1 VDHGVF
7 HPGDPVAS
15 RIALGI
21 PLDVPVAAVVGRIQ
35 PLKGI
40 DIAIE
45 AIGRIAGARLL
56 VVGGPSGRRGDAEV
70 ERLADLAEAVAP
82 GRVEFLSPMDHGA
95 IAALYRA
102 VDVVVVPSRSES
114 FGLVAVEAQ
123 ASGTPVVAVSLKK
136 LAFSVADGESGV
148 LVDGKGISDWMK
160 PIATIL
166 GDPSVRRRLSAGA
179 VVHSSRFSWNATA
192 ARQLEL
198 YRGLV

>member
-1 VDHGVF
+1 
-7 HPGDPVAS
+7 VAS

-35 PLKGI
+35 RLKGI
-40 DIAIE
+40 DLAIE
-45 AIGRIAGARLL
+45 AIGAIPDARLV
-56 VVGGPSGRRGDAEV
+56 VVGGPSGDLGDIEV
-70 ERLADLAEAVAP
+70 KRLHDLADVVAP
-82 GRVEFLSPMDHGA
+82 GRVEFVPPIDHDA
-95 IAALYRA
+95 IADLYRA

-123 ASGTPVVAVSLKK
+123 ACGTPVVASRVGG

-148 LVDGKGISDWMK
+148 LVDGEEISDWMK
-160 PIATIL
+160 PISTVL

-179 VVHSSRFSWNATA
+179 VVHSSRFSWSATA